1 MHNAKTFV
9 VASVTH
15 SDIACDVLP
24 SRRHFKAWHF
34 GTLVPKG
41 NIVPQVSRCG
51 ILTRDIMTLRRWRSI
66 PHFSNLFRDSIPSE
80 RFKKDHW

>member
-24 SRRHFKAWHF
+24 SRRHFKAWHSRAEGKYCAPGF
-34 GTLVPKG
+34 PMRHFNARYYDPPTLAFDSAFQQPF
-41 NIVPQVSRCG
+41 SRFDP
-51 ILTRDIMTLRRWRSI
+51 L
-66 PHFSNLFRDSIPSE
+66 
-80 RFKKDHW
+80 